1 MNDSDK
7 KERMKYFLSEY
18 SKPKFNINTSVY
30 VFFITAIIC
39 FFWQNR
45 AQQRCIEEQQQEINS
60 LILYMIYTN
69 PEMFPNDTIF
79 PDMSEPYDN
88 KHSHNDK
95 PEYTYVIH
103 HTQGRVK
110 FNAVIDCFDKTVI
123 IKTQPEKRTAVK
135 QFFKHFFK

>member
-1 MNDSDK
+1 MSMDKNKSEDAKKLLEKEIDEINDSDK

-39 FFWQNR
+39 FFWQNH

-79 PDMSEPYDN
+79 PDMSEPYDFEQVN
-88 KHSHNDK
+88 SQNCIEH
-95 PEYTYVIH
+95 
-103 HTQGRVK
+103 K
-110 FNAVIDCFDKTVI
+110 FI
-123 IKTQPEKRTAVK
+123 
-135 QFFKHFFK
+135 